1 MLGQTVRTAFGA
13 RRPPGSQIALLVAG
27 QAITHGTWQEV
38 QFVRGRESR
47 DSGSWCKFS
56 REPVCPPPGHARAA
70 HRAPAGLAHGYQ
82 RLPCPAACLVP
93 TRPSRAPAGTR
104 AFCRRHPYSL
114 GLRCEAPDPRET
126 RLESGWRSEVTAHVL
141 REHLPSPR
149 PLAAPQTTPV
159 SL

>member
-1 MLGQTVRTAFGA
+1 MLVIDDILMEYLFQRIRTVRRDPRGRDILPEKNERVMERRRSGKPRRTAFAA

-47 DSGSWCKFS
+47 DSGTWCKFS
-56 REPVCPPPGHARAA
+56 REPVGPPPGHARAA

-93 TRPSRAPAGTR
+93 TRPGRDPGFLSTAPL
-104 AFCRRHPYSL
+104 FS
-114 GLRCEAPDPRET
+114 
-126 RLESGWRSEVTAHVL
+126 WTAL
-141 REHLPSPR
+141 
-149 PLAAPQTTPV
+149 
-159 SL
+159 